1 MTDPSTSRP
10 AAGTSRRDA
19 IRAAVRRPARAVR
32 RAELEGGEG
41 GPGVRT
47 RPAGPG
53 VAGEAAPV
61 FVSYARSDMG
71 LVARLVEDLRV
82 HTVAA
87 TWDQDLSGGID
98 FQCAIRDAIDAAPA
112 VIVVWSA
119 ASAESLY
126 VGDEARRALGQRK
139 LVTTHVDGFDF
150 KDLPL
155 GFGRLNAIPV
165 NDRARLARSLGAYG
179 IVLPAG
185 FGDAGVVTSSRA
197 AE

>member
-1 MTDPSTSRP
+1 MTDPNTSRP
-10 AAGTSRRDA
+10 AGGASRRDI

-32 RAELEGGEG
+32 RAEQIGIDAVE
-41 GPGVRT
+41 PGM
-47 RPAGPG
+47 RPVELDAP
-53 VAGEAAPV
+53 AARAPV
-61 FVSYARSDMG
+61 FISYARTDMG

-82 HTVAA
+82 HRVAA
-87 TWDQDLSGGID
+87 TWDQDLSAGID

-126 VGDEARRALGQRK
+126 VGDEARRALASRK
-139 LVTTHVDGFDF
+139 LVTTHVEGFDF

-165 NDRARLARSLGAYG
+165 HDRMRLARSLANYG
-179 IVLPAG
+179 IVTSPG
-185 FGDAGVVTSSRA
+185 FGSGAAAVTSSQV